1 MESQLG
7 RKAEPGVTL
16 PVGSRL
22 SEQKD
27 PPAPLADWKRD
38 MGVGGGELTT
48 DRLHLASDDHRA
60 DEAISVERD
69 GR

>member
-38 MGVGGGELTT
+38 MGWGELTT